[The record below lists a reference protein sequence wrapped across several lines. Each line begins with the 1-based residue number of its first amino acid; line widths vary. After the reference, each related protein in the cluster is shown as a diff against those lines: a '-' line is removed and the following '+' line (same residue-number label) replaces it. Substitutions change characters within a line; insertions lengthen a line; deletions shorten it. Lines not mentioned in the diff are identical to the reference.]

1 MDGMPAPVPVPAGQT
16 PGFPVDPQ
24 GSTPGIGMAGTMVC
38 PFFKAPCFKNGC
50 MMWVELTYAAGTK
63 DERRVGH
70 CTFYWQTIVSTEQ
83 TDQIK
88 RLIGLLSQLAP
99 HEKEGAPR

>member
-1 MDGMPAPVPVPAGQT
+1 
-16 PGFPVDPQ
+16 
-24 GSTPGIGMAGTMVC
+24 
-38 PFFKAPCFKNGC
+38 
-50 MMWVELTYAAGTK
+50 MWVELTYAAGTK

-88 RLIGLLSQLAP
+88 RLIGLLSQMASP
-99 HEKEGAPR
+99 AKEGQPA

>member
-1 MDGMPAPVPVPAGQT
+1 MNGTPPVPVPGGQQ
-16 PGFPVDPQ
+16 PGLPVSKE
-24 GSTPGIGMAGTMVC
+24 GSTPGIGMAGTMIC

-50 MMWVELTYAAGTK
+50 MMWVELTYAGGTK

-70 CTFYWQTIVSTEQ
+70 CTFSWQTVVQTEQ

-88 RLIGLLSQLAP
+88 RLIDVLSKFIPQEQEAGKP
-99 HEKEGAPR
+99 

>member
-1 MDGMPAPVPVPAGQT
+1 MDNLPEPAPPVC
-16 PGFPVDPQ
+16 GFPVPKE
-24 GSTPGIGMAGTMVC
+24 GTTPGIGMAGTMVC

-63 DERRVGH
+63 DQRRVGH

-88 RLIGLLSQLAP
+88 RLIGLLSKMAP
-99 HEKEGAPR
+99 SAKEGQPA

>member
-1 MDGMPAPVPVPAGQT
+1 
-16 PGFPVDPQ
+16 
-24 GSTPGIGMAGTMVC
+24 
-38 PFFKAPCFKNGC
+38 
-50 MMWVELTYAAGTK
+50 MWVELTYAAGTK